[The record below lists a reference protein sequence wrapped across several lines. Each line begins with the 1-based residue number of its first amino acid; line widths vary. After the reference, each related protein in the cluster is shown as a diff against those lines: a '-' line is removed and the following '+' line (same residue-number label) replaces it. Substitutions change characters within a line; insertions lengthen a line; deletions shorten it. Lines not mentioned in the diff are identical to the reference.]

1 MYLLYLDS
9 SGLPDFPPPYG
20 KGRDNWYVVAGLAIQ
35 HQDWENVYRGLSKV
49 VAKYFPTIPAGG
61 FEIRYGDLINK
72 RGLWGSL
79 TDIERKNC
87 ADDIF
92 NLILSLKPVMF
103 AVAIDKVSHYKKY
116 SWGKRGPEHPR
127 QLAVRFM
134 VPRYSKFL
142 QRIHDTGIMIYDS
155 ETAFNDRRLREF
167 LVRGRLRGVVFEK
180 NPFYDPLSV
189 LMTQNRL
196 EGVIETIFF
205 IESHASPVV
214 QLTDFCAY
222 AIWTHFER
230 QKSNRFNQIHQL
242 FDQDQGKIYGLL
254 IWSPK

>member
-92 NLILSLKPVMF
+92 NLILSSLS
-103 AVAIDKVSHYKKY
+103 I
-116 SWGKRGPEHPR
+116 
-127 QLAVRFM
+127 
-134 VPRYSKFL
+134 KFL
-142 QRIHDTGIMIYDS
+142 ITRSTH
-155 ETAFNDRRLREF
+155 
-167 LVRGRLRGVVFEK
+167 GV
-180 NPFYDPLSV
+180 NADLS
-189 LMTQNRL
+189 
-196 EGVIETIFF
+196 I
-205 IESHASPVV
+205 
-214 QLTDFCAY
+214 
-222 AIWTHFER
+222 
-230 QKSNRFNQIHQL
+230 
-242 FDQDQGKIYGLL
+242 QDN
-254 IWSPK
+254 